1 MIEMLKLASILIL
14 IIAVTAFKIELFYAL
29 LAGSVL
35 TGLLFHHGM
44 GIFYDFYS
52 TLTNLNV
59 LTLMVA
65 FLFVFYLSNLLTE
78 SGILSNMLVS
88 LEKLIGDMRFVI
100 ISLPFIIG
108 LVPAPSG
115 AMLSAPFVEEIGSR
129 LGLKPEKKLVIN
141 YWFRHITEYLNPVYP
156 GPILAVAILGITFKD
171 LFLLNLPIMIFVF
184 ILGFVMFV
192 LRLKSE
198 RANVDKA
205 TGKDVRVV
213 LNGVLPILIAIMLPI
228 VAKLNLAISIAI
240 SIILIIIVNKIKPPL
255 LKKIIRKSL
264 KYDILLLIFS
274 VMVFK
279 TVLENS
285 KAIELV
291 SNAFLE
297 YNVPHFILVILLPLI
312 TGFITGIT
320 IGYVGLTFPLL
331 LPLISSSGS
340 VDFNL
345 IMLAYVSGYV
355 GVLAS
360 PTHLCF
366 SVTQKYFKASYAKVY
381 RQTIPALVILMCFAI
396 FMALIR
402 WYRF

>member
-1 MIEMLKLASILIL
+1 
-14 IIAVTAFKIELFYAL
+14 
-29 LAGSVL
+29 
-35 TGLLFHHGM
+35 
-44 GIFYDFYS
+44 
-52 TLTNLNV
+52 
-59 LTLMVA
+59 
-65 FLFVFYLSNLLTE
+65 
-78 SGILSNMLVS
+78 
-88 LEKLIGDMRFVI
+88 
-100 ISLPFIIG
+100 
-108 LVPAPSG
+108 
-115 AMLSAPFVEEIGSR
+115 
-129 LGLKPEKKLVIN
+129 
-141 YWFRHITEYLNPVYP
+141 
-156 GPILAVAILGITFKD
+156 
-171 LFLLNLPIMIFVF
+171 
-184 ILGFVMFV
+184 LGFVMFV

-240 SIILIIIVNKIKPPL
+240 SIILIIIVNKIKPTI

-279 TVLENS
+279 AVLENS

-297 YNVPHFILVILLPLI
+297 YNVPHFVLVILLPLI

-331 LPLISSSGS
+331 LPFISSSGS

-345 IMLAYVSGYV
+345 IMLAYVSGFV

-381 RQTIPALVILMCFAI
+381 RQTLPALVILMCFAI